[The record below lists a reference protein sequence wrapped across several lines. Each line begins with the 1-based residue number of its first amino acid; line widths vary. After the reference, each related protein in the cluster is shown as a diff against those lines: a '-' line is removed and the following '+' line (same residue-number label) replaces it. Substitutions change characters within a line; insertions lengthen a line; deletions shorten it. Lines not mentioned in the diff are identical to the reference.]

1 MARTRLEIQE
11 LVILNTK
18 RTDKTDLIQKLCDTA
33 LKLAISRHSFQDAS
47 IEVSYAITEDTSTV
61 DVSANNWI
69 NMRTLRIVDSSTAE
83 QSRGLVL
90 KSNIWFDKNYPF
102 PNDNLKG
109 WPIYCSKLSGSI
121 ILDRKVEANRSLY
134 IRGSVE
140 QVFAADSTPCPI
152 ALLDIFVE
160 EYVTA
165 KLLMSYHEYEKAQQ
179 WMGQSLSSLKL
190 AIENDTMIAQTSQA
204 ERGTSEPSNG
214 AITTTGLQGS
224 PQTYVRE
231 VPFWYGR

>member
-11 LVILNTK
+11 LVILNTA
-18 RTDKTDLIQKLCDTA
+18 RSDKISLIQKLCDTS
-33 LKLAISRHSFQDAS
+33 LKLAISRHPFQDAA
-47 IEVSYAITEDTSTV
+47 IEATYPITEDTSTV
-61 DVSANNWI
+61 DVSDDAWI

-83 QSRGLVL
+83 LSRGLTL
-90 KSNIWFDKNYPF
+90 KSNIWFDKNFPF

-109 WPIYCSKLSGSI
+109 WPIYCSKLSTSI
-121 ILDRKVEANRSLY
+121 LLDRKVEENRSLY
-134 IRGSVE
+134 VRGTVE
-140 QVFAADSTPCPI
+140 QKFADDSTVCPI
-152 ALLDIFVE
+152 ELLDIFVE

-204 ERGTSEPSNG
+204 ERGDLPRDSG

-231 VPFWYGR
+231 TGRSWY